1 MDLTSTSISSQ
12 TTQKEAPLWIFPVS
26 PHLNNL
32 HQIDILEEDLNNMNF
47 TRDVTVTY
55 PRTIHVKVLE
65 PLELTES
72 DAPGFLYLISIMR
85 VTLPYLLFREHSVTW
100 PYIRGFTQTLPLAGG
115 ETLKNAGK
123 DQHVNPL
130 VQVKQGSSDQVDNS
144 QSTTPKFTRSK
155 GNGKS

>member
-1 MDLTSTSISSQ
+1 
-12 TTQKEAPLWIFPVS
+12 
-26 PHLNNL
+26 
-32 HQIDILEEDLNNMNF
+32 MNF

-65 PLELTES
+65 LLELTES
-72 DAPGFLYLISIMR
+72 DAPGF
-85 VTLPYLLFREHSVTW
+85 LFREHSVTW

-115 ETLKNAGK
+115 ETLKNAEK